1 MYSQYHIMRIGT
13 KYAYMLRVKVIKG
26 AKMIVSY
33 RITVLLRKAISIKT
47 ALIVF
52 IFVAFVNQNCD
63 AKRSYKIVVLPFK
76 DYARMNMEEIVS
88 DTLRSMFTQ
97 TGYFEPVDREI
108 IYEKVSKALPG
119 NEIKIDN
126 ITNAGGSWTA
136 DQVDLWSRLDTK
148 IVKKLG
154 RQLKADYVLKG
165 NISLI
170 GNSLR
175 IDTEIVGVKERKTL
189 GFVAVE
195 GNPEELSSGIL
206 KELSAK
212 ITSFCR
218 ELNAYDDA
226 LSIIGLYNQGQYT
239 FDVSE
244 KKLKEILSVTSN
256 AVGIRAS
263 LMVLYLSKT
272 RKAENSLL
280 EDKILDEG
288 VMVLKRLDQNFDE
301 KVLEVFLTSGFDPFD
316 EMAKIYSKRGDYDK
330 AIEIY
335 KKTISVYPMNI
346 AGRYKE
352 LGLLYLNSGAEDEA
366 IQAFEKSLD
375 THKGNY
381 EVNFILVSMFEKR
394 NRPEK
399 ARKHLEECV
408 RYARNIEEIKKA
420 KGRLDRL
427 NP

>member
-1 MYSQYHIMRIGT
+1 
-13 KYAYMLRVKVIKG
+13 
-26 AKMIVSY
+26 MIIPY
-33 RITVLLRKAISIKT
+33 RITGLLRKAISIKT

-52 IFVAFVNQNCD
+52 IFVAFVNQDCE

-76 DYARMNMEEIVS
+76 DYARMNMEEMVP
-88 DTLRSMFTQ
+88 DALRSMFTQ

-108 IYEKVSKALPG
+108 VYEKVTTAKPG
-119 NEIKIDN
+119 IPGDILKIDD
-126 ITNAGGSWTA
+126 ITNTGGAWTA
-136 DQVDLWSRLDTK
+136 DQVDLFLKSRLDTK
-148 IVKKLG
+148 IVKKFG

-165 NISLI
+165 SISLI
-170 GNSLR
+170 GSSLR
-175 IDTEIVGVKERKTL
+175 IDTEIVGVKEKKTL
-189 GFVAVE
+189 GFVTVE
-195 GNPEELSSGIL
+195 GNPEELSSDIL

-218 ELNAYDDA
+218 NLNAYDDA

-244 KKLKEILSVTSN
+244 KKLKEILSITGD

-263 LMVLYLSKT
+263 LMVLYLSRT
-272 RKAENSLL
+272 RKEENSLL
-280 EDKILDEG
+280 EDKILSEG
-288 VMVLKRLDQNFDE
+288 VMVLRRLDQNFDE

-316 EMAKIYSKRGDYDK
+316 EMAKIYSKRGDHDK

-346 AGRYKE
+346 AGRYKA

-381 EVNFILVSMFEKR
+381 EINFILVSMFEKR
-394 NRPEK
+394 NRPDK
-399 ARKHLEECV
+399 VRKYLEECV
-408 RYARNIEEIKKA
+408 RYARNIEEIKAA
-420 KGRLDRL
+420 KGKLDRL

>member
-1 MYSQYHIMRIGT
+1 
-13 KYAYMLRVKVIKG
+13 
-26 AKMIVSY
+26 MIFPY
-33 RITVLLRKAISIKT
+33 RITGLLRKAISIKT

-52 IFVAFVNQNCD
+52 IFVAFVNQDCE
-63 AKRSYKIVVLPFK
+63 AKKSYKIVVLPFK
-76 DYARMNMEEIVS
+76 DYAQMNMEEMVP
-88 DTLRSMFTQ
+88 DALRSMFTQ

-108 IYEKVSKALPG
+108 IYEKVTTAKPG
-119 NEIKIDN
+119 IPGDEIKIDN
-126 ITNAGGSWTA
+126 IMDTGEAWIA
-136 DQVDLWSRLDTK
+136 DRVDLLARLDTK
-148 IVKKLG
+148 IVKKFG

-170 GNSLR
+170 GSSLR
-175 IDTEIVGVKERKTL
+175 IDTEIVGVKEKKTL

-195 GNPEELSSGIL
+195 GNPAELSSGIL
-206 KELSAK
+206 KELTVK

-218 ELNAYDDA
+218 NLNAYDDA

-244 KKLKEILSVTSN
+244 KKLKEILSITGD

-263 LMVLYLSKT
+263 LMVLYLSRT
-272 RKAENSLL
+272 RKEENSLL
-280 EDKILDEG
+280 EDKILGEG
-288 VMVLKRLDQNFDE
+288 VMVLRRLDQNFDE
-301 KVLEVFLTSGFDPFD
+301 KVLEIFLTSGFDPFY
-316 EMAKIYSKRGDYDK
+316 EMAKIYSKRGDHDK

-381 EVNFILVSMFEKR
+381 EINFILVSMFEKR
-394 NRPEK
+394 NRPDK
-399 ARKHLEECV
+399 VRKHLEECV
-408 RYARNIEEIKKA
+408 RYARNIEEIKAA
-420 KGRLDRL
+420 KGKLDRL
-427 NP
+427 GP

>member
-1 MYSQYHIMRIGT
+1 MNILH
-13 KYAYMLRVKVIKG
+13 K
-26 AKMIVSY
+26 
-33 RITVLLRKAISIKT
+33 ITGLLRKAISIKT

-63 AKRSYKIVVLPFK
+63 AKKSYKIVILPFN
-76 DYARMNMEEIVS
+76 DYAQMNMEEMVP
-88 DTLRSMFTQ
+88 DALRSMFTQ

-108 IYEKVSKALPG
+108 IYEKVTTMIPG
-119 NEIKIDN
+119 DQIKIDN
-126 ITNAGGSWTA
+126 ITKTDGVWTA
-136 DQVDLWSRLDTK
+136 DQVDLMAKVDTK
-148 IVKKLG
+148 IVKKFG
-154 RQLKADYVLKG
+154 RQLKADYILKG

-170 GNSLR
+170 GSSLR

-189 GFVAVE
+189 GFVVVE

-206 KELSAK
+206 KELSVK

-218 ELNAYDDA
+218 NLNAYDDA
-226 LSIIGLYNQGQYT
+226 LSILGLYNQGQYT

-244 KKLKEILSVTSN
+244 KKLREILSITGD

-263 LMVLYLSKT
+263 LIVLYLSRTSKE
-272 RKAENSLL
+272 ENSSL
-280 EDKILDEG
+280 EDKILGEG
-288 VMVLKRLDQNFDE
+288 VMVLRHLEQNFDE
-301 KVLEVFLTSGFDPFD
+301 KVLEIFLTSGLDPFD
-316 EMAKIYSKRGDYDK
+316 EMAKIYSKRGDHGK
-330 AIEIY
+330 AIELY

-381 EVNFILVSMFEKR
+381 EVNLILVSMFEKR
-394 NRPEK
+394 KQPDK
-399 ARKHLEECV
+399 VRKHLEECV
-408 RYARNIEEIKKA
+408 RYARNIEEIKAA
-420 KGRLDRL
+420 KGKLDSL

>member
-1 MYSQYHIMRIGT
+1 
-13 KYAYMLRVKVIKG
+13 
-26 AKMIVSY
+26 MIIPY
-33 RITVLLRKAISIKT
+33 KITGLLRKAISIKT
-47 ALIVF
+47 ALIAI
-52 IFVAFVNQNCD
+52 IFVAFVNQDCD
-63 AKRSYKIVVLPFK
+63 AKRCYKIVVLPFK
-76 DYARMNMEEIVS
+76 DYAQMNMEEMVP
-88 DTLRSMFTQ
+88 DALRSMLTQ
-97 TGYFEPVDREI
+97 AGYFEPVDREI
-108 IYEKVSKALPG
+108 IYEKVTTAKPG
-119 NEIKIDN
+119 IPSDILKIDN
-126 ITNAGGSWTA
+126 ITNAGGAWTA
-136 DQVDLWSRLDTK
+136 DQVDLFLMSRLDTK
-148 IVKKLG
+148 IVKKFG

-170 GNSLR
+170 GSSLR
-175 IDTEIVGVKERKTL
+175 IDTEIVGVKEKKTL

-195 GNPEELSSGIL
+195 GNPEELSSAIL
-206 KELSAK
+206 KELTVK

-218 ELNAYDDA
+218 NLNAYDDA
-226 LSIIGLYNQGQYT
+226 LSIIGLYNQGLYT

-244 KKLKEILSVTSN
+244 KKLKEILSITGD

-263 LMVLYLSKT
+263 LMVLYLSRT
-272 RKAENSLL
+272 RIEENSLL
-280 EDKILDEG
+280 EDKILGEG
-288 VMVLKRLDQNFDE
+288 VMVLRRLDQDFDE

-316 EMAKIYSKRGDYDK
+316 EMAKIYSKRGNHVK

-366 IQAFEKSLD
+366 IHAFEKSLD

-394 NRPEK
+394 NRPDK
-399 ARKHLEECV
+399 VRKHLEECV
-408 RYARNIEEIKKA
+408 RYARNIEEIKAA
-420 KGRLDRL
+420 KGKLDRL

>member
-1 MYSQYHIMRIGT
+1 
-13 KYAYMLRVKVIKG
+13 
-26 AKMIVSY
+26 MIVSY
-33 RITVLLRKAISIKT
+33 RTTVLLRKAISIKT

-52 IFVAFVNQNCD
+52 IFVAFVNQDCD

-76 DYARMNMEEIVS
+76 DYARMNMEEIVP

-108 IYEKVSKALPG
+108 VYEKVSKALPG

-244 KKLKEILSVTSN
+244 KKLREILSITGD

-263 LMVLYLSKT
+263 LMVLYLTRTSKE
-272 RKAENSLL
+272 ENSKL
-280 EDKILDEG
+280 ENKILGEG
-288 VMVLKRLDQNFDE
+288 VMVLRRLHQNFDE
-301 KVLEVFLTSGFDPFD
+301 KVLEVFLTSGLDPFD
-316 EMAKIYSKRGDYDK
+316 EMAKIYSKRGDYNK
-330 AIEIY
+330 AIEVY
-335 KKTISVYPMNI
+335 KKTLSVYPMNI

-352 LGLLYLNSGAEDEA
+352 LGLLYLNSGSENEA
-366 IQAFEKSLD
+366 IEAFEKSLEK
-375 THKGNY
+375 HKGSY
-381 EVNFILVSMFEKR
+381 EINFILVDIFEKR
-394 NRPEK
+394 KQPDK
-399 ARKHLEECV
+399 VKKHLKECV
-408 RYARNIEEIKKA
+408 RYARNIDEIKAA
-420 KGRLDRL
+420 KGKLDKL